1 MFPSLLSYI
10 RYPCSRQEH
19 ISFLVCKHKP
29 SKRIMSSKPWGE
41 VILATFLVNLATLI
55 GVITMLPGRKLVN
68 KNVEEK
74 VVENFLASTSAGA
87 LFATSFFMVLPESSM
102 NLLLVEH
109 THEGRKAQEATIEYA
124 VSYLFGLSVLVGFFL
139 PTVLA
144 VIFPHPEIHE
154 GQAGCEVGT
163 AVHNKDTKA
172 VETETQGAIVVP
184 DEENDSSRRIDNS
197 VQCHSPTVLLTH
209 FDWPPCC
216 AVLFGN
222 VFHNFGD
229 GVFIG
234 TAFLLCD
241 SNVAISIAAATFYH
255 ELVHQLANFFIL
267 TNHGRLPKLMALF
280 LNFLSGLFMV
290 IGGVVALAVHTTTTM
305 IGFILGVAGGVFIY
319 ISACECMPR
328 ALRCF
333 ECKTDRLLSI
343 LFFSLGAI
351 PIGLLMLNHKH
362 CEVEG

>member
-1 MFPSLLSYI
+1 
-10 RYPCSRQEH
+10 
-19 ISFLVCKHKP
+19 
-29 SKRIMSSKPWGE
+29 MSTGTRKPWGE

-55 GVITMLPGRKLVN
+55 GVITTLPGRKLVN
-68 KNVEEK
+68 KNIEKK

-109 THEGRKAQEATIEYA
+109 THEGRRAQEATVEYA

-139 PTVLA
+139 PIVLA
-144 VIFPHPEIHE
+144 VIFPHPECHPECHE
-154 GQAGCEVGT
+154 NQSGCEGVT
-163 AVHNKDTKA
+163 AVHDKDSKA
-172 VETETQGAIVVP
+172 VEAETQGEISGP
-184 DEENDSSRRIDNS
+184 DEENDSSSRIDNPA
-197 VQCHSPTVLLTH
+197 HSHSATVVIRTI
-209 FDWPPCC
+209 DWPLCC

-241 SNVAISIAAATFYH
+241 SNVAISITAVSFYH
-255 ELVHQLANFFIL
+255 ELVHQLANFFVL

-280 LNFLSGLFMV
+280 LNFLSGLCMV
-290 IGGVVALAVHTTTTM
+290 IGGVVALAVNTTSTM

-319 ISACECMPR
+319 ISACECIPR

-343 LFFSLGAI
+343 LFCSLGAI